1 MESSRADE
9 QKLARY
15 LRQEDT
21 LDSNFLHRERRRL
34 DMSSRVDGDG
44 KAGLSMAIYYL
55 HLPKLFPVNFVI
67 LVRELSLFYGC
78 DGGGGLDSA
87 PNAAVK

>member
-21 LDSNFLHRERRRL
+21 LESNFLHRERRRL
-34 DMSSRVDGDG
+34 DIVESRDG
-44 KAGLSMAIYYL
+44 KAGLSMAIYHL
-55 HLPKLFPVNFVI
+55 HLPKMFPVDFVI
-67 LVRELSLFYGC
+67 LV
-78 DGGGGLDSA
+78 
-87 PNAAVK
+87 

>member
-21 LDSNFLHRERRRL
+21 LESNFLHRERRRL
-34 DMSSRVDGDG
+34 DIVESRDG
-44 KAGLSMAIYYL
+44 KAGLSMAMAIYYL
-55 HLPKLFPVNFVI
+55 HLPKMFPVDFVI
-67 LVRELSLFYGC
+67 LV
-78 DGGGGLDSA
+78 
-87 PNAAVK
+87 